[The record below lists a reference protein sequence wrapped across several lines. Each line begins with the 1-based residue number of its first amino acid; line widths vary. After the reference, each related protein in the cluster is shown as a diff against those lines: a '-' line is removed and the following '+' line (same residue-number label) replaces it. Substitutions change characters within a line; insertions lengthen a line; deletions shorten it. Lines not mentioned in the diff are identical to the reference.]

1 MNERLEEMETRIA
14 FQDSTIQDLS
24 DIVASQQKEIERLLL
39 AVAALEEQVRS
50 ITPSL
55 VADQAEEVP
64 PPHY

>member
-1 MNERLEEMETRIA
+1 MKERLEELESRIA

-24 DIVASQQKEIERLLL
+24 DIVATQQKAIDRLLL
-39 AVAALEEQVRS
+39 AVSGLQEHVRS

-55 VADQAEEVP
+55 VADQADEVP

>member
-1 MNERLEEMETRIA
+1 MKERLEELESRIA

-24 DIVASQQKEIERLLL
+24 DIVATQQKDIDRLLL
-39 AVAALEEQVRS
+39 AVSDLQEHVRN

-55 VADQAEEVP
+55 VADQADEVP

>member
-1 MNERLEEMETRIA
+1 MEERLEQLESRIA

-24 DIVASQQKEIERLLL
+24 DMVATQQKEIERLLL
-39 AVAALEEQVRS
+39 DVSTLQEHVRS

-55 VADQAEEVP
+55 VADQADEVP